1 MAKKTVVT
9 FSQGDAR
16 GLQRRLDEAHEAI
29 ADLEFQHATDASGL
43 PSEVAEP
50 LVFEVTSAEDAKA
63 PMKLLRAASADEPAI
78 VLIARGRGG
87 SHAGWENLIEAMMPA
102 VDVPTPVEVLQA
114 RRNAEARSR
123 LLAEFGALTAAEV
136 AGAAGSRAK
145 NVSAMASRW
154 LNEGEVLAVT
164 HHGTRYFPAFQ
175 FDETGRPR
183 PVIREVL
190 RHLGYLGE
198 WQRAIWFVTR
208 TLLLGDARPVDVLR
222 DRPLDVVAA
231 AETSAAALD

>member
-1 MAKKTVVT
+1 MAKKTVQAL
-9 FSQGDAR
+9 SQGNGR
-16 GLQRRLDEAHEAI
+16 GRQRRLGEAREAMGN
-29 ADLEFQHATDASGL
+29 LESRPAAGEAGL
-43 PSEVAEP
+43 APDFVEP
-50 LVFEVTSAEDAKA
+50 IVFEVTSAHDAKA
-63 PMKLLRAASADEPAI
+63 PVRLLQAASADEPVV
-78 VLIARGRGG
+78 VLIARGRGA
-87 SHAGWENLIEAMMPA
+87 SPGWENLIEQMMPS

-114 RRNAEARSR
+114 RRNAETRSR

-136 AGAAGSRAK
+136 AEAAGSRAK
-145 NVSAMASRW
+145 NASAMASRW
-154 LNEGEVLAVT
+154 LSDGEAIAVT

-175 FDETGRPR
+175 FDEAGRPR

-198 WQRAIWFVTR
+198 WQQAIWFVTR

-231 AETSAAALD
+231 AEASATVLD